1 MTKGVITNISFLT
14 NFLTIDWFLLLLK
27 FSYFYVKLEQ
37 QLEFRHFILLF
48 SYFYVSLEQQLEFRH
63 ALYTI
68 KWLDI
73 FKNEDIL
80 LYKLIYF

>member
-1 MTKGVITNISFLT
+1 M
-14 NFLTIDWFLLLLK
+14 K

-37 QLEFRHFILLF
+37 QLEFRHFTLFF
-48 SYFYVSLEQQLEFRH
+48 SYFYVSLTQLEFRH

-68 KWLDI
+68 KCLDI
-73 FKNEDIL
+73 FKNKDIL